1 MGVGWQCPK
10 GERWLC
16 PPTASALTAA
26 GLGQDSG
33 HVENTAERSGAGGLP
48 DTVPRPP
55 GSLCWD
61 DQDASKCRPLGRR
74 IQKRGGATGRKG
86 LRSDPQG

>member
-48 DTVPRPP
+48 DKLSLAHQDLCVGMIRMPP
-55 GSLCWD
+55 NAGLWD
-61 DQDASKCRPLGRR
+61 AAFRSGEGLLAGR
-74 IQKRGGATGRKG
+74 G
-86 LRSDPQG
+86 